1 MIYKINSLKGC
12 TMKAALTVTVKYTL
26 WLRFRVWLTVKLL
39 ILAAKV
45 SGMDIE
51 INKVNDE

>member
-1 MIYKINSLKGC
+1 
-12 TMKAALTVTVKYTL
+12 MKAALTVTVKYTL